1 MNRYSETELY
11 DLTFRVCVASVKQA
25 FPHIPVANIIDPP
38 RGQFDATLARQIAM
52 HLMIGRFRSCK
63 RCVRASCSV
72 GKRTSINRAIEIVDA
87 RLEGRRVSK
96 ASYRII
102 ADRCRRHV
110 RRQTAGGRVMGDLQD
125 HAPC

>member
-52 HLMIGRFRSCK
+52 HLMIGRFGLAK
-63 RCVRASCSV
+63 MRA
-72 GKRTSINRAIEIVDA
+72 GKLLGRKRTSINRAIEIVDA
-87 RLEGRRVSK
+87 RLEDAEFEGQ
-96 ASYRII
+96 YRII
-102 ADRCRRHV
+102 ADRAVAMFDDRLRE
-110 RRQTAGGRVMGDLQD
+110 A
-125 HAPC
+125 A